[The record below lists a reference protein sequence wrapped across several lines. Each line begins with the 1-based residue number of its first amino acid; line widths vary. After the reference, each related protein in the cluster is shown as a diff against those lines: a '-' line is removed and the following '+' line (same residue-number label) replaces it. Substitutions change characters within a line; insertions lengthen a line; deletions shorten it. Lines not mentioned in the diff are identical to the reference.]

1 MRLSMEFIPLL
12 PEEFYSPPTP
22 WQTLK
27 AAAFP
32 KHGEKYLM
40 ENKQEKMDIK
50 TSYPRY
56 LIKTSNKE
64 EEE

>member
-1 MRLSMEFIPLL
+1 MEFIPLL
-12 PEEFYSPPTP
+12 PEEFYSPPPPTNLKSSSISKA
-22 WQTLK
+22 WREIFNGKQTK
-27 AAAFP
+27 
-32 KHGEKYLM
+32 
-40 ENKQEKMDIK
+40 KMDIK